1 MKALLV
7 LVIAAAVMVVAL
19 STGWE
24 LMYRLG
30 YVMLAAVL
38 VSFVWAWGNVRW
50 LRYRHEIKTTRA
62 QVGGEIQERL
72 TLENTSWLPKLW
84 LEIRDH
90 STLLGRRGN
99 RVLALG
105 SHMRRVFT
113 LVTPCHARG
122 EFSLGP
128 VTVVSGDPFGLFR
141 RQRRLDI
148 GGTVV
153 VYPTIVPLKSFG
165 RLPGELPG
173 GNTLSRLTQQ
183 VTPNVA
189 GIRDYQPGDTFRS
202 IHWLSTARVGR
213 LMTKEFEPDPLSD
226 VWLILDLNAAVQVG
240 EGQESTEEYSVSI
253 AASLANYFIGQQ
265 REVGLV
271 TQGRSL
277 PADRGHRQLHKLL
290 DSLAVVHATS
300 SVPLEQVILSEE
312 TRFTFGSVVVVVTPS
327 TDELWLAASRL
338 LVARGVKVMV
348 VLLEG
353 STFGG
358 GDSSIL
364 AVSSL
369 AATDTPVYLVKQGDD
384 LSAALAQP
392 STGGGNGR

>member
-7 LVIAAAVMVVAL
+7 LGIAAVVMAIAL

-30 YVMLAAVL
+30 YAMLGAVI

-50 LRYRHEIKTTRA
+50 LRYRHDIKTTRA

-72 TLENTSWLPKLW
+72 ALENSSWLPKLW

-90 STLLGRRGN
+90 STLVGRRGN
-99 RVLALG
+99 RVVSLG
-105 SHMRRVFT
+105 SYVRRVFT
-113 LVTPCHARG
+113 LVTPCHTRG

-128 VTVVSGDPFGLFR
+128 VTVVSGDPFGLFK

-165 RLPGELPG
+165 KLPGELPG
-173 GNTLSRLTQQ
+173 GNALSRPTQQ

-189 GIRDYQPGDTFRS
+189 GIREYQPGDTLRS
-202 IHWLSTARVGR
+202 IHWLSTARLGR

-226 VWLILDLNAAVQVG
+226 VWLILDLNRRVQAG
-240 EGQESTEEYSVSI
+240 EGRESTEEYAVSV
-253 AASLANYFIGQQ
+253 AASLVNYFIGQQ

-271 TQGRSL
+271 TQGRSI
-277 PADRGHRQLHKLL
+277 PADRGQRQLDKLL
-290 DSLAVVHATS
+290 DSLAVVQATDA
-300 SVPLEQVILSEE
+300 VPLEEIILSEE
-312 TRFTFGSVVVVVTPS
+312 TRFTPGSVVVIVTAS
-327 TDELWLAASRL
+327 TDETWLAACRVL
-338 LVARGVKVMV
+338 TIRGVKVMV
-348 VLLEG
+348 VMLEA

-358 GDSSIL
+358 KASPIL

-369 AATDTPVYLVKQGDD
+369 AAAGIPVYLVRQGDD
-384 LSAALAQP
+384 LSEALAQP
-392 STGGGNGR
+392 SLGAGAGG